1 MSGPLGTAGRLAQ
14 GFIDSKLTQLFIVAS
29 LLLGLFAVL
38 ATPREEEPQIVVP
51 FADVFVEMPGA
62 GVREME
68 ERVAI
73 PMEKKLREIPGVEY
87 VYSITR
93 PGATLAI
100 VRFYVG
106 EDEERSLVKLYN
118 KLWSNFDLIPAG
130 ASQPLVKPRSIDDV
144 PILALTLWSERV
156 DPFTL
161 RRIAAQLDEE
171 VKAIPE
177 VSETRLLGGL
187 RRQLRVTLDRERLA
201 GFGLGPGTVLGALRE
216 ANRELRVG
224 SFAQGNRDYLVDAG
238 IFLADPGDLGQVVV
252 GVSRGRPVHL
262 REVATIE
269 DGPEEPREY
278 VLMTPVR
285 TVGGPAAP
293 AYSAV
298 TLSVAKRKGTNA
310 VVIAERVLAKVEAVR
325 GRLIPA
331 DVRLTVSRN
340 YGETARE
347 KSNELL
353 KHLAL
358 ATVSVTGLIAL
369 FLGLRASLVV
379 LVAIPVTLSLT
390 LFLYYLYGY
399 TLNRV
404 TLFALI
410 FSIGILV
417 DDAIVVVENI
427 ARHLH
432 LPANR
437 GRALTAVAVEAVD
450 EVGNPTI
457 LATFAV
463 IGAILPM
470 AFVGGLMGPY
480 MRPIPVGASVA
491 MLFSLF
497 IAFIVSPWAAVR
509 LLRPARGHAEGAE
522 DWTTRLYRR
531 LMGPLIHDSRYRSA
545 FLAGVALLLLLACSL
560 VYFKL
565 VRVKM
570 LPFDNKSE
578 LQVIVDMPEGTTL
591 EDTARVTREIGAVLS
606 VDPDVTNL
614 QLYVGTAAPYNF
626 NGLIRHYFPPTRQ
639 GANVAD
645 IQVNLRPKGERRAQS
660 HDIARRV
667 RPAIQ
672 AIGARTGA
680 RIKVAEVP
688 PGPPVL
694 QTLVAEVYGADRAD
708 QLDVARRVLGIFER
722 TAGVVDVDW
731 YVEDPQ
737 PGYRFVVD
745 KEKAALYGVSTEEVV
760 QALSTALGGVSAGLA
775 HLPKEKEDVPIL
787 VRFSREQRSG
797 VQPLRALRVRTAT
810 GALVSLSE
818 LVRVEAT
825 TQSPFLYRKNLQRVV
840 YVTGDV
846 AGQEESPVYA
856 ILRINRELDQLRLA
870 DGAPPARYVASQPFL
885 TDRVAVK
892 WDGEWQVTYEVFR
905 DLGLAFAAVMVLIYI
920 LVVGWFRSFRT
931 PLVIMAPIP
940 LTLVGILPAHGLL
953 GAFFTA
959 TSMIGFIAGAGII
972 VRNSIILVDFIE
984 LRRAQGVPL
993 AEAVV
998 DAGAVRFR
1006 PMLLTAAAVVVGAS
1020 VILFDP
1026 IFQGLALS
1034 LMAGEVASTLL
1045 SRMAVPVLY
1054 YLAERRRDARSATAA
1069 AAAGLETA

>member
-1 MSGPLGTAGRLAQ
+1 VTGVLGLAGRLARA
-14 GFIDSKLTQLFIVAS
+14 FIDSKLTQLVIVGS
-29 LLLGLFAVL
+29 LLVGLFAVL

-62 GVREME
+62 SAE
-68 ERVAI
+68 EVEGRISI

-87 VYSITR
+87 VYSISQ
-93 PGATLAI
+93 PGASVAI

-106 EDEERSLVKLYN
+106 EDEERSMVKLN
-118 KLWSNFDLIPAG
+118 DKLRANFDLIPPG
-130 ASQPLVKPRSIDDV
+130 ASPPLVKPRSIDDV
-144 PILALTLWSERV
+144 PILALTLWSERA
-156 DPFTL
+156 DPYTL
-161 RRIAAQLDEE
+161 RRIAAELDGQ
-171 VKAIPE
+171 VKAVPE
-177 VSETRLLGGL
+177 VSETRLIGGL
-187 RRQLRVTLDRERLA
+187 RRQLRVTLDRDRLA
-201 GFGLGPGTVLGALRE
+201 GFGVAPDAVLAALRE
-216 ANRELRVG
+216 SNRELRVG
-224 SFAQGNRDYLVDAG
+224 SFARDNREYLVDAG
-238 IFLADPGDLGQVVV
+238 TFLDAAGALGDVVV

-262 REVATIE
+262 RDVASVD
-269 DGPEEPREY
+269 DGPEELREY
-278 VLMTPVR
+278 VLMSP
-285 TVGGPAAP
+285 GGVADRAAAP
-293 AYSAV
+293 TFPAV

-325 GRLIPA
+325 GRLIPG
-331 DVRLTVSRN
+331 DVHLTVTRN

-353 KHLAL
+353 KHLLL
-358 ATVSVTGLIAL
+358 ATVSVTVLIAL

-427 ARHLH
+427 ARHFH
-432 LPANR
+432 LPQNR
-437 GRALTAVAVEAVD
+437 GRAATAVAVEAVD

-480 MRPIPVGASVA
+480 MRPIPVGASLA

-497 IAFIVSPWAAVR
+497 IAFIVSPWAATR
-509 LLRPARGHAEGAE
+509 LLRPSEAREEAAE
-522 DWTTRLYRR
+522 DRTTRLYRQI
-531 LMGPLIHDSRYRSA
+531 MTPLIADRKLRA
-545 FLAGVALLLLLACSL
+545 LFLGAMVVLMLGSCSL

-591 EDTARVTREIGAVLS
+591 EDTARVTRQLTEALAG
-606 VDPDVTNL
+606 DVEVRDS

-626 NGLIRHYFPPTRQ
+626 NGLIRHYFPPFREKPN
-639 GANVAD
+639 AAD

-660 HDIARRV
+660 HAIAGRL
-667 RPAIQ
+667 RPLLQRIA
-672 AIGARTGA
+672 APAGA

-694 QTLVAEVYGADRAD
+694 QTLVAEVYGDDRSA
-708 QLDVARRVLGIFER
+708 QLAAARSVLGVFEA
-722 TAGVVDVDW
+722 TPGIVDVDW
-731 YVEDPQ
+731 YVESPQ
-737 PGYRFVVD
+737 PGYRFILD
-745 KEKAALYGVSTEEVV
+745 KEKAALYGITTGEMVEGLR
-760 QALSTALGGVSAGLA
+760 AALGGATVGIA
-775 HLPKEKEDVPIL
+775 HLPREREDVPIV
-787 VRFSREQRSG
+787 VRLPREQRSG
-797 VQPLRALRVRTAT
+797 VDVLAALKLRGSGGAMAPL
-810 GALVSLSE
+810 GE
-818 LVRVEAT
+818 LARVEAT
-825 TQSPFLYRKNLQRVV
+825 TQPPFIYRKNLQRVV

-856 ILRINRELDQLRLA
+856 IMRLNRELDRLTQA
-870 DGAPPARYVASQPFL
+870 DGEPVPRYVASQPFL
-885 TDRVAVK
+885 TDRVSIK

-905 DLGLAFAAVMVLIYI
+905 DLGLAFGAVMVLIYV
-920 LVVGWFRSFRT
+920 LVVGWFRSFRI

-984 LRRAQGVPL
+984 LRRAQGMPL
-993 AEAVV
+993 ADAVV

-1054 YLAERRRDARSATAA
+1054 YMTERRKEEVHAA
-1069 AAAGLETA
+1069 HG